1 MRPLKSFIASIVL
14 ASILAAVLASTA
26 AAASGNCAT
35 PGKDWERRDPGRLGL
50 DAGRLQDALDWAG
63 ARRTGTVAVYRHGC
77 LAAEGRVDPLTSQ
90 LPLDGWS
97 MTKSV
102 TSMLVGRAVTLGLFD
117 IDRPIGSLYPEAD
130 AGHAR
135 LTPRHL
141 LTMTSGTHVNWVRDL
156 SPQPDRV
163 ADALS
168 LPFDHEPGTFWA
180 YEQSTV
186 TLLANAVER
195 SVGEDLQDFAQE
207 QLFGPLGIPKGDWIW
222 ERDRANH
229 TEGWAHLHM
238 ASRSWARLG
247 QLMLQA
253 GQWNGQQLISR
264 TYLRKALSPLNVNN
278 AYGFLFWRN
287 GGGSYVLPDVE
298 GPDHG
303 TGQIIQSAPRD
314 VFLMAGNGEQRVY
327 VIPSRDMVVV
337 RLGEN
342 GSTEGDTR
350 VSVFTGRG
358 GELDYELMRR
368 VMLAVTDVRYGDPG
382 PYPGSGVVLP
392 PLDDGLVGDAQ
403 ETDHVLA
410 GLGLGPDAP

>member
-1 MRPLKSFIASIVL
+1 MGNRLRAL
-14 ASILAAVLASTA
+14 TILAIAVAVAWPAAPAS
-26 AAASGNCAT
+26 AASCA
-35 PGKDWERRDPGRLGL
+35 DPGLSWQRRAAGELSM
-50 DAGRLQDALDWAG
+50 DAGRLQQALDWATTHTS
-63 ARRTGTVAVYRHGC
+63 ATVAVYRHGC
-77 LAAEGRVDPLTSQ
+77 LAGESRLDPLTSQ
-90 LPLDGWS
+90 VPLDGWS

-102 TSMLVGRAVTLGLFD
+102 TSMVVGRAVTLGLLD
-117 IDRPIGSLYPEAD
+117 IDSPIGLMYPEAD
-130 AGHAR
+130 VEHAR
-135 LTPRHL
+135 LTPRIL
-141 LTMTSGTHVNWVRDL
+141 LTMTSGMHVNWVRDL

-168 LPFDHEPGTFWA
+168 LPFDYEPGTHWA
-180 YEQSTV
+180 YQQSAV
-186 TLLANAVER
+186 TLLANVVER
-195 SVGEDLQDFAQE
+195 AVGRDVQDFAQE
-207 QLFGPLGIPKGDWIW
+207 QLFGRIGIKRADWVW

-238 ASRSWARLG
+238 TSPAFARLG
-247 QLMLQA
+247 HLMLRA
-253 GQWNGQQLISR
+253 GSWNGTRLISR
-264 TYLRKALSPLNVNN
+264 DYLRQALSPQPTNN

-287 GGGSYVLPDVE
+287 AGGSYVLPDVE
-298 GPDHG
+298 GSDEG
-303 TGQIIQSAPRD
+303 EGKIIQSAPRD

-342 GSTEGDTR
+342 GSLEGDTR

-382 PYPGSGVVLP
+382 PYPGSDVVLP

-403 ETDHVLA
+403 ELDHVLA
-410 GLGLGPDAP
+410 GLGL

>member
-1 MRPLKSFIASIVL
+1 MRRFKLTVLIAALL
-14 ASILAAVLASTA
+14 ACLAPPAPAG
-26 AAASGNCAT
+26 AASCA
-35 PGKDWERRDPGRLGL
+35 DPGLTWQRHAPADLAL
-50 DAGRLQDALDWAG
+50 DAARLQQALDWATTHTS
-63 ARRTGTVAVYRHGC
+63 ATVGVYRHGC
-77 LAAEGRVDPLTSQ
+77 LAGETRLDPLTSE

-102 TSMLVGRAVTLGLFD
+102 TSMVVGRAVTLGLFD
-117 IDRPIGSLYPEAD
+117 IDRPLGALYPEAD
-130 AGHAR
+130 PAHAA

-141 LTMTSGTHVNWVRDL
+141 LTMTAGLHVNWVRDL

-168 LPFDHEPGTFWA
+168 LPFDHEPGTHWA
-180 YEQSTV
+180 YAQSTV

-195 SVGEDLQDFAQE
+195 AVGEDLQDFAHE
-207 QLFGPLGIPKGDWIW
+207 QLFSRIGIKRTDWIW
-222 ERDRANH
+222 ERDRAGH

-238 ASRSWARLG
+238 HSRAWARLG
-247 QLMLQA
+247 QLMLRA
-253 GQWNGQQLISR
+253 GAWNGTQLISR
-264 TYLRKALSPLNVNN
+264 DYLRHALKPQPTNK

-287 GGGSYVLPDVE
+287 GGGSYVLSDVE
-298 GPDHG
+298 GPDEG
-303 TGQIIQSAPRD
+303 TGPIIQSAPRD
-314 VFLMAGNGEQRVY
+314 VFLMAGNGEQRTY
-327 VIPSRDMVVV
+327 VIPSRDMVIV

-342 GSTEGDTR
+342 GSVEGDTR

-358 GELDYELMRR
+358 GELDYELVRR

-382 PYPGSGVVLP
+382 PYPGSDVVLP

-410 GLGLGPDAP
+410 GLGL